1 MSEPRT
7 PVRVSARV
15 TALTARLARCSAA
28 LTEDPLVCTPMYSI
42 S

>member
-7 PVRVSARV
+7 PVLVSARV

-28 LTEDPLVCTPMYSI
+28 LT
-42 S
+42 